1 MHTVKFINTSI
12 WRKALGMSNL
22 VDDGAK
28 DHKGVWIGHFQ
39 NIDIYHNRGQ
49 APSIDLKGPTKFVYS
64 KNDPRNPSACPT
76 PSLSI
81 TEMGNAITVVV
92 KGRKLLRAHTLY
104 MGSPSGYSGGGAAA
118 VTADTPAIVDN
129 VRMVYKNLS
138 DRQNAY

>member
-1 MHTVKFINTSI
+1 M
-12 WRKALGMSNL
+12 
-22 VDDGAK
+22 
-28 DHKGVWIGHFQ
+28 
-39 NIDIYHNRGQ
+39 
-49 APSIDLKGPTKFVYS
+49 YS
-64 KNDPRNPSACPT
+64 KNDPRNPPACPT

-92 KGRKLLRAHTLY
+92 KRRKLLRAHTLY